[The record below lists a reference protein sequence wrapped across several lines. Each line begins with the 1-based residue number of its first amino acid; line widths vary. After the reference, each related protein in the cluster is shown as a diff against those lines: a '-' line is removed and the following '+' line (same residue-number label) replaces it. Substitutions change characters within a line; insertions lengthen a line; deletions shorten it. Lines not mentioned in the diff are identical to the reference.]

1 MKTYVSILK
10 IFLISFML
18 VSVAPVYAQKTK
30 VTSCGY
36 IIPPKSKKLITNFQ
50 PVYEASN
57 IVKQMLDTINWKE
70 NFRLQEKNGI
80 QNAYATIMNNQ
91 RWIVYDNN
99 FLEDIDAYT
108 KTKWSSISIMA
119 HEMGHHYYNHV
130 VSSTG
135 STIPKEIEADFFSG
149 YLMAKMGATKEQSIA
164 AISTI
169 ASDRA
174 SSTHPGKAD
183 RINAISQGWDKA
195 GVSNTTTK
203 NPPTT
208 TTQPAPVPVPAP
220 TKPSTGSQPA
230 PTIPGGTQQTDP
242 ANDPSW
248 IALYVQSN
256 KDEVVSLSDDG
267 KNFQQAVIKAG
278 QPFVFKF
285 EIYNYGWLR
294 LKYYNGYRTYKL
306 NHGADYIILWNR
318 RTGNWTVS
326 QIPD

>member
-1 MKTYVSILK
+1 MRRFTH
-10 IFLISFML
+10 
-18 VSVAPVYAQKTK
+18 KTK

-36 IIPPKSKKLITNFQ
+36 IILKKQKLITNFQ
-50 PVYEASN
+50 SVYEASN
-57 IVKQMLDTINWKE
+57 IVKANAGYYQLEGE

-119 HEMGHHYYNHV
+119 HEMGHQYYNHV
-130 VSSTG
+130 VSSTVVP
-135 STIPKEIEADFFSG
+135 SQKKTEADFFNW

-203 NPPTT
+203 TLPLLQHNLLRCTGACSPLSLP
-208 TTQPAPVPVPAP
+208 Q
-220 TKPSTGSQPA
+220 GSQPA

-242 ANDPSW
+242 ANDPQ
-248 IALYVQSN
+248 L
-256 KDEVVSLSDDG
+256 DSL
-267 KNFQQAVIKAG
+267 I
-278 QPFVFKF
+278 
-285 EIYNYGWLR
+285 
-294 LKYYNGYRTYKL
+294 RTK
-306 NHGADYIILWNR
+306 
-318 RTGNWTVS
+318 
-326 QIPD
+326 